1 MIETD
6 AILQHLHIERA
17 APTAPYLSAI
27 LAAWSE
33 RIPWE
38 SASRIA
44 RHKTPAAP
52 YQYARTPDRFY
63 DDALNRGLGGT
74 CFESNTA
81 LKALLDDLGYQSTY
95 ALCDMAHSST
105 ADPHCALITTID
117 GVRYIADAGW
127 PLPTAIPLSESEST
141 TGSVPVYD
149 YFIEPSGAGRW
160 RVWRKSGDFEQDCFT
175 LKAASVPPDTF
186 RARLIRDHFED
197 GLFLNNVIIH
207 RVIDNRVLRFDQTK
221 GLIERVPGAERDIP
235 WTDEQ
240 AADVPAAVAHLFVMD
255 ESIVRQALD
264 S

>member
-6 AILQHLHIERA
+6 AILQHLRIERA
-17 APTAPYLSAI
+17 APTAAYLSAI

-38 SASRIA
+38 SVSRIA

-63 DDALNRGLGGT
+63 DDALSRGLGGT
-74 CFESNTA
+74 CFETNTA
-81 LKALLDDLGYQSTY
+81 LRALLDDLGYESTY
-95 ALCDMAHSST
+95 ALCDMEQSST

-127 PLPTAIPLSESEST
+127 PLPTAIPLSDSEPT
-141 TGSVPVYD
+141 AGSVPVYD
-149 YFIEPSGAGRW
+149 YHVAPSGEGRW
-160 RVWRKSGDFEQDCFT
+160 RVWRKSGDFEQECFT
-175 LKAASVPPDTF
+175 LKAAPVPHDTF

-207 RVIDNRVLRFDQTK
+207 RVIDGRVLRFDQTK
-221 GLIERVPGAERDIP
+221 GLIERVPGAEHDIP

-240 AADVPAAVAHLFVMD
+240 AADVPAAVAQLFAVDGAIM
-255 ESIVRQALD
+255 RQALE